1 MLTASAFQ
9 AFKSRF
15 RGDVLLPADRDYDA
29 ARTVFNAMIDR
40 RPAVIARC
48 TSPED
53 VAEAVNFGRE
63 QNLIIAVRAAGH
75 NVAGYAVC
83 DDGLVIDLSR
93 MKTIDVDPARR
104 TVRAGP
110 GLTWGELNDELQ
122 KHDLAATGGFV
133 STTGVSGLTLG
144 GGLGWL
150 VRKHGLALDNLI
162 SADMVLADGSLVTAS
177 ESENGDLFWAIR
189 GGGGNFGIV
198 TSFEFRV
205 HPAGTMLAGIVLHP
219 AAKAVDAI
227 RLWRDFE
234 ATAPEESTQGALLFH
249 FPDDPNGPPP
259 LRGAALVGLGGVY
272 AGPIEEGE
280 RVLQPLRAFGPPMVD
295 LFQPTPY
302 NAAQK
307 MADFLFPPQHHN
319 YWKSSYLERLSDAA
333 VDVIAHFFSKVP
345 SKQTV
350 VILEHNGNGAMERV
364 PEAAT
369 AFGHRRWPYNFLVI
383 SAWADERDTD
393 RNITWTREFFAAMEP
408 FLAKTVYL
416 NYLGEDAQDRLMA
429 AFGPAKYG
437 RLVALK
443 LKYDPTNLFRMNQ
456 NIQPVTPNDVAVAAR

>member
-1 MLTASAFQ
+1 MLTASAIQ
-9 AFKSRF
+9 AFRSRLH
-15 RGDVLLPADRDYDA
+15 GDVVLPADADYDR

-40 RPAVIARC
+40 RPALIARC
-48 TSPED
+48 ANSGD
-53 VAEAVNFGRE
+53 VTEAVNFGRE
-63 QNLIIAVRAAGH
+63 QDLLVAVRAAGH

-93 MKTIDVDPARR
+93 MKTIDVDPVGR

-122 KHDLAATGGFV
+122 THDLAATGGFV

-150 VRKHGLALDNLI
+150 VRKHGLALDNLL
-162 SADMVLADGSLVTAS
+162 SADVVLADGRCVTAS
-177 ESENGDLFWAIR
+177 DSENDDLFWAIR
-189 GGGGNFGIV
+189 GGSGNFGIV

-205 HPAGTMLAGIVLHP
+205 HPAGTLLAGIVLHP

-227 RLWRDFE
+227 RCWRDFE

-259 LRGAALVGLGGVY
+259 LRGAALCGLGGVY

-280 RVLQPLRAFGPPMVD
+280 RVLRPLREYGPPIVD
-295 LFQPTPY
+295 LFQPMPY
-302 NAAQK
+302 NMAQK
-307 MADFLFPPQHHN
+307 MADFLFPPGLQC
-319 YWKSSYLERLSDAA
+319 YWKLSYLETLSDEAIA
-333 VDVIAHFFSKVP
+333 VVSDFFSRVP

-350 VILEHNGNGAMERV
+350 VVLEHNGNGALERT
-364 PEAAT
+364 PESAT
-369 AFGHRRWPYNFLVI
+369 AFGHRRWPYNFLVT
-383 SAWADERDTD
+383 SAWADARDAD
-393 RNITWTREFFAAMEP
+393 RNIEWTREFFDAMSP
-408 FLAKTVYL
+408 FLAKTAYL
-416 NYLGEDAQDRLMA
+416 NYLGADAQDRLIA
-429 AFGPAKYG
+429 AFGPAKYE

-443 LKYDPTNLFRMNQ
+443 AKYDPGNLFRLNQ
-456 NIQPVTPNDVAVAAR
+456 NIKPADAGRTSIAAS

>member
-1 MLTASAFQ
+1 MLTASAIQ
-9 AFKSRF
+9 AFRSRVH
-15 RGDVLLPADRDYDA
+15 GDVLLPADADYDR

-48 TSPED
+48 ADSQD
-53 VAEAVNFGRE
+53 VAEAVNFGRDE
-63 QNLIIAVRAAGH
+63 GLAIAVRAAGH

-93 MKTIDVDPARR
+93 MKTIDVNPVDR

-150 VRKHGLALDNLI
+150 VRKHGLALDNLL
-162 SADMVLADGSLVTAS
+162 SAEVVLADGRRVTAS
-177 ESENGDLFWAIR
+177 DSENDDLFWAIR
-189 GGGGNFGIV
+189 GGSGNFGIV

-205 HPAGTMLAGIVLHP
+205 HPAGTLLAGIVLHP

-227 RLWRDFE
+227 RCWRDFE
-234 ATAPEESTQGALLFH
+234 TTAPEESTQGALLFH

-259 LRGAALVGLGGVY
+259 LRGAAVCGLGGVY

-280 RVLQPLRAFGPPMVD
+280 RILRPLREYGPPIAD

-302 NAAQK
+302 NMAQK
-307 MADFLFPPQHHN
+307 MADFLFPPGLHW
-319 YWKSSYLERLSDAA
+319 YWKSSYLETLSNDA
-333 VDVIAHFFSKVP
+333 IALMTDFFSRVP

-350 VILEHNGNGAMERV
+350 IVLEHNGNGALERV
-364 PEAAT
+364 PESAT
-369 AFGHRRWPYNFLVI
+369 AFGHRRWPYNFLVMT
-383 SAWADERDTD
+383 AWADARDTD
-393 RNITWTREFFAAMEP
+393 RNTAWTRELFDAMSP
-408 FLAKTVYL
+408 FLAKTAYL
-416 NYLGEDAQDRLMA
+416 NYLGADAQDRLIA
-429 AFGPAKYG
+429 AFGPAKYE
-437 RLVALK
+437 RLAALK
-443 LKYDPTNLFRMNQ
+443 AKYDPRNLFRLNQ
-456 NIQPVTPNDVAVAAR
+456 NIQPAGARGMSMSAS